1 MKILIYNSGGGI
13 GDSIQLFDIL
23 NSIKKKF
30 TSSEIYY
37 LTAHDNYFD
46 NKLKD
51 FRISLKNLKTDVKYF
66 GFRLH
71 HFFSINKIIKENSI
85 DEFDLII
92 DLQSKLRNTLI
103 LKKFP
108 HKFFYSSTF
117 NFKFCNIEKNYISSK
132 YDQKNIISNL
142 EKMLDEE
149 ISFSKYDINSIDNKY
164 FEEAKKLLPDNNY
177 IGFSITQ
184 GNEYRKKSWS
194 IENFINLSNEL
205 YKKNKK
211 SVYFIEKGN
220 SELINKVKN
229 EVKGVLFPEHNSS
242 LSGPPLVTALSTR
255 LEKAISIDNGIM
267 HMIGLANIPMIVLFG
282 PTNSKKFA
290 PKINDIKIL
299 DSKEMYGSKDILKI
313 TEKDVLDLI

>member
-23 NSIKKKF
+23 NSLKKKF
-30 TSSEIYY
+30 STSEIYY
-37 LTAHDNYFD
+37 LTAHDNHFD

-51 FRISLKNLKTDVKYF
+51 FRINLKNLNVDVKYF

-117 NFKFCNIEKNYISSK
+117 NFKFCNIKKNYISSK

-149 ISFSKYDINSIDNKY
+149 IAFSKYDINSINNKY
-164 FEEAKKLLPDNNY
+164 FEEAKKLLPNNNY

-229 EVKGVLFPEHNSS
+229 EVKGVLFPENNSS
-242 LSGPPLVTALSTR
+242 LSGPPLVAALSTR